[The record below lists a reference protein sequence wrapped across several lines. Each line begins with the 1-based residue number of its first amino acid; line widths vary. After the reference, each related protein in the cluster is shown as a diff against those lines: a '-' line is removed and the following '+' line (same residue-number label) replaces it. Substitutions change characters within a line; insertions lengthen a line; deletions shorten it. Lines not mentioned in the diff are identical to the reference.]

1 MIATDTCDFSLLN
14 DFQRDFPLV
23 TEPWAAVGARIGCAA
38 DEVLARLTLLRD
50 NGKISR
56 VGPVFAPNRIGAST
70 LAAMAVPVGDLPR
83 VAAIVNAFAGVN
95 HNYRR
100 EHALNM
106 WFVLACTSPEEA
118 SKARARIEAET
129 GLQVFAF
136 PKEKEFF
143 VELRL
148 PV

>member
-70 LAAMAVPVGDLPR
+70 LAAMAVPVAELPR
-83 VAAIVNAFAGVN
+83 VVAIVNAFSGVN
-95 HNYRR
+95 HNYLR
-100 EHALNM
+100 EHRYNL
-106 WFVLACTSPEEA
+106 WFVASATDEPALAA
-118 SKARARIEAET
+118 LLADMGAAT
-129 GLQVFAF
+129 GCPPIA
-136 PKEKEFF
+136 
-143 VELRL
+143 L
-148 PV
+148 PL